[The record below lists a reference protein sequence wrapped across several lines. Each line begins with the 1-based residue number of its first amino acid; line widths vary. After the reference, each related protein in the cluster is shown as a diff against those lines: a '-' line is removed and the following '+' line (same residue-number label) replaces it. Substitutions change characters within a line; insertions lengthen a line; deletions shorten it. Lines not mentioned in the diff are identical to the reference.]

1 MFDHRR
7 SLKTPALAILLG
19 MTLAAAPFALDMG
32 QHSLTAKLAFAN
44 NGGGHG
50 GGNGNGGGSGNGNG
64 NGNGNAGGNGVGNG
78 ASANKGLASGTDDD
92 SAPSSHGA
100 LASSLGALNAA
111 HASTTALD
119 NAAPNSRVG
128 RIATYG
134 KVVQAENTLA
144 DPNATEEDKA
154 AAQSFLD
161 GLGLSDMTA
170 EDAERSTLE
179 AAANKTVTDQVMDAV
194 NSLLGL

>member
-1 MFDHRR
+1 MLDPRR
-7 SLKTPALAILLG
+7 SLKTPALAVLLG
-19 MTLAAAPFALDMG
+19 MTLAAAPFTLDMG
-32 QHSLTAKLAFAN
+32 PHSLTAKLALAN

-50 GGNGNGGGSGNGNG
+50 GGNGNGGVNGNG
-64 NGNGNAGGNGVGNG
+64 GGNGNAGGNGVGNG
-78 ASANKGLASGTDDD
+78 ASASNGAASGTDDD

-134 KVVQAENTLA
+134 KVVDAENTLA
-144 DPNATEEDKA
+144 DPNATEEEKA

-161 GLGLSDMTA
+161 GLGLSDVTA